1 MSLLQVT
8 ITLNQ
13 RKSDPDIWVA
23 RVKETGWVTT
33 GRRGEALRNLAAII
47 ESEKGSCDGQN

>member
-1 MSLLQVT
+1 MSLLPVT